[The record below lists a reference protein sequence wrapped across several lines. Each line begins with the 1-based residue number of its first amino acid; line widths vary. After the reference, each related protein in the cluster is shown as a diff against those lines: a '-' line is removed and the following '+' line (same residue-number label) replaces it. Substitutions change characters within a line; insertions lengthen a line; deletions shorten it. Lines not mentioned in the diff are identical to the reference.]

1 MEWILHHESKVRN
14 LEGPD
19 MCHVELPPEFYSL
32 INGPNSVTILCCYH
46 LNKLQTFMSIK
57 SLNQIRQDNLN
68 LNFWLVVSQFS
79 FLRFFVSFHKN
90 IPGLGGPVVVA
101 NRSKAN
107 GGSDDPWRYNWNSH
121 GCSSWRPTD
130 QQFSRKNSQQQL
142 SMAVYPTWEKQNGMW
157 KKLSR
162 LKRQYTSATDGNSA
176 GFVRLPEWIVPLGV
190 WKMNAVND
198 FGRVSQYHHFWKQL
212 SLLQHKVEEL

>member
-1 MEWILHHESKVRN
+1 MELILHHESKVRN

-32 INGPNSVTILCCYH
+32 INGPNLSQFFVAIIWTNCKGSWVSSH
-46 LNKLQTFMSIK
+46 WIK
-57 SLNQIRQDNLN
+57 SGKVISTSTFGWWSPDSAPQGLP
-68 LNFWLVVSQFS
+68 
-79 FLRFFVSFHKN
+79 K

-130 QQFSRKNSQQQL
+130 PQFSRKKTANNSYQWLFTQL
-142 SMAVYPTWEKQNGMW
+142 GRN
-157 KKLSR
+157 
-162 LKRQYTSATDGNSA
+162 
-176 GFVRLPEWIVPLGV
+176 
-190 WKMNAVND
+190 KMECGKNC
-198 FGRVSQYHHFWKQL
+198 HI
-212 SLLQHKVEEL
+212 

>member
-130 QQFSRKNSQQQL
+130 QQFSRKKQ
-142 SMAVYPTWEKQNGMW
+142 PTTAINGCLPNLGETKRNVEKIVTFKEAIHICNWW
-157 KKLSR
+157 KFSR
-162 LKRQYTSATDGNSA
+162 LC
-176 GFVRLPEWIVPLGV
+176 
-190 WKMNAVND
+190 
-198 FGRVSQYHHFWKQL
+198 
-212 SLLQHKVEEL
+212 